1 MSIDPFL
8 LSILVCPKCKGD
20 LQTVSSPE
28 GLACPACHLLYP
40 IKDEIPV
47 MLVEE
52 ALPYRSSSAV

>member
-1 MSIDPFL
+1 MPIDPFL
-8 LSILVCPKCKGD
+8 LSILVCPKCKGE
-20 LQTVSSPE
+20 LQTVATPE
-28 GLACPACHLLYP
+28 GLACPTCHLLYP

>member
-8 LSILVCPKCKGD
+8 LSILVCPKCKGE
-20 LQTVSSPE
+20 LQTIPNPE
-28 GLACPACHLLYP
+28 GLACAACHLLYP

-52 ALPYRSSSAV
+52 ALPFQHPTPD